1 MLINHVSIDRKK
13 YKKDGLP
20 YGLTLL
26 GLLVNVFYFFTL
38 YKNNDNFYYSGLMG
52 ISVLYNLLFMLIVF
66 QSAEEI
72 KNYRRKYAIG
82 LFLIGLG
89 QIFRIIF
96 YPRMALNAG
105 ALSAET
111 YKVIAVYLSLSALLL
126 VAASIISFINSTILR
141 RFIEGKIKIPHTS
154 EV

>member
-52 ISVLYNLLFMLIVF
+52 ISVLYNLIFMLIVF
-66 QSAEEI
+66 LSAEEI
-72 KNYRRKYAIG
+72 KNYHRKYAVV

-89 QIFRIIF
+89 QIFRISF
-96 YPRMALNAG
+96 YPRQALRAG
-105 ALSAET
+105 VLSV
-111 YKVIAVYLSLSALLL
+111 YHFKVITVYLCLSALLL
-126 VAASIISFINSTILR
+126 MAAAIISFINSTILKR
-141 RFIEGKIKIPHTS
+141 YIEGKMEIPHTS